1 MSIRPWRAGG
11 EPGYG
16 ARYVRRY
23 GPAVRRRGH
32 GRPVDRGTL
41 LRIRSE
47 RFPGGSGSSGGRRS
61 GQLADLSSRQR
72 AVRCCAADVS
82 VGSALGVGWRAELD
96 GAVYGQPLVIG
107 NQVIAATE
115 NDSVYALSALD
126 GQVVW
131 SVSLGQPMPG
141 ADGWTG
147 RPRIPR
153 SEVPA
158 RSLVIGPTPGQY
170 PSASTGAWP
179 HGVQRLG
186 HCSGSLPC

>member
-82 VGSALGVGWRAELD
+82 RRERAGRRVACRAGRGGVRPTPGDREPGD
-96 GAVYGQPLVIG
+96 RGHGERQRVCPVR
-107 NQVIAATE
+107 
-115 NDSVYALSALD
+115 

-131 SVSLGQPMPG
+131 SVWLGQPMPG